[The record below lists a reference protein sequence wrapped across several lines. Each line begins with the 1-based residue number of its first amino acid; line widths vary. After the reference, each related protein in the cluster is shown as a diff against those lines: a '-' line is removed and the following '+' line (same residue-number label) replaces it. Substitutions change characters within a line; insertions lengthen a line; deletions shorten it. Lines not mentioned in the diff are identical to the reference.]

1 MAEGGLRTQPG
12 MPADYR
18 WARMTLTFTGASGL
32 GATNTNATIFT
43 TTGTVLVRYIFGI
56 VTTNL
61 TGANSTVQLG
71 TTNTLAGFIGAT
83 TATTM
88 LTTANIWM
96 STTPTRG
103 FFITQTITK
112 DTIITENVLCR
123 SLTADTTGGV
133 LDIYCLWAPASSNG
147 NLV

>member
-1 MAEGGLRTQPG
+1 

-18 WARMTLTFTGASGL
+18 WARATITFTGASGL
-32 GATNTNATIFT
+32 GLVNTNVTVFT
-43 TTGTVLVRYIFGI
+43 TTGTVLVRYILGV

-61 TGANSTVQLG
+61 TGANSTIQLG

-83 TATTM
+83 TATT
-88 LTTANIWM
+88 LVTTANIWM
-96 STTPTRG
+96 TTTATRG
-103 FFITQTITK
+103 FFITASITK
-112 DTIITENVLCR
+112 DTIITENVLIR

-147 NLV
+147 YLA